1 MTPPLVFLHGW
12 AQSRQIWYQ
21 QQRAFPQAHFLNLP
35 GHGGAMDAPADAW
48 LDLLVAQLP
57 DEPCAL
63 IGWSLGGMLAL
74 EIAHR
79 FPDRIAALALIA
91 TTPRFRTDD
100 AWSCGCDEATFAAFH
115 EAVASASPRAL
126 NRFFAL
132 MLHGDDLPRSR
143 YNELARHAVDRQ
155 CPATSSALS
164 AGLAL
169 LASLD
174 LRQSLA
180 LADLPVLLMHG
191 EQDAI
196 VPVAAGRWLA
206 EQLPGAQAHYA
217 DACGHAPFLSQPE
230 RFNTILKEW
239 WQQ

>member
-1 MTPPLVFLHGW
+1 MTSLVFLHGW
-12 AQSRQIWYQ
+12 AQSRQVWYQ
-21 QQRAFPQAHFLNLP
+21 QQRAFPQAYFLNLP

-48 LDLLVAQLP
+48 PDLLVAQLP
-57 DEPCAL
+57 DEPCTL
-63 IGWSLGGMLAL
+63 IGWSLGGMLSM

-79 FPDRIAALALIA
+79 FPDRVAALGLIG
-91 TTPRFRTDD
+91 TTPRFCADD
-100 AWSCGCDEATFAAFH
+100 AWPCGCDEVTFAAFD
-115 EAVASASPRAL
+115 EAVEAASPRAF
-126 NRFFAL
+126 NRFFTL

-143 YNELARHAVDRQ
+143 YNELARQAVDRQ
-155 CPATSSALS
+155 YPATSSGLS

-174 LRQSLA
+174 LRQSLPP
-180 LADLPVLLMHG
+180 ADMPVLLMHG

-206 EQLPGAQAHYA
+206 ERLSGVQTHYP
-217 DACGHAPFLSQPE
+217 DGCGHAPFLSQPD